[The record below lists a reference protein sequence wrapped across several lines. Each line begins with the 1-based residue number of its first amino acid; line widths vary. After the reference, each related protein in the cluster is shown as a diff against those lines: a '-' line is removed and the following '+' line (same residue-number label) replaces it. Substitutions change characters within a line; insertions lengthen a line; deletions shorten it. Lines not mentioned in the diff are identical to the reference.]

1 MDSHGEFCIISPHR
15 WPPLNL
21 CCLSPSLPPPPT
33 ALAPASDGPSAP
45 ALNARRTPVALRAEF
60 EISCVRRH
68 ALAVE
73 MGRVDHR
80 VQRRVQ
86 WMLRKNHETSEAAR
100 QGAYLPF
107 RLRK

>member
-1 MDSHGEFCIISPHR
+1 M
-15 WPPLNL
+15 
-21 CCLSPSLPPPPT
+21 
-33 ALAPASDGPSAP
+33 
-45 ALNARRTPVALRAEF
+45 ALRAEF

-86 WMLRKNHETSEAAR
+86 WMLRKNHKTSEAAG
-100 QGAYLPF
+100 QGAYLPI
-107 RLRK
+107 RLRKCIAHFTLRLSHQALPVGSRAPRNRCCCPPYRIYAALKDSAH

>member
-1 MDSHGEFCIISPHR
+1 M
-15 WPPLNL
+15 
-21 CCLSPSLPPPPT
+21 
-33 ALAPASDGPSAP
+33 
-45 ALNARRTPVALRAEF
+45 ALRAEF

-86 WMLRKNHETSEAAR
+86 WMLRKNHKTSEAAR
-100 QGAYLPF
+100 QGAYLPI

>member
-1 MDSHGEFCIISPHR
+1 MAAASFVPTRVETCRAILVIVGKAKANGRFSVPRE
-15 WPPLNL
+15 
-21 CCLSPSLPPPPT
+21 PS
-33 ALAPASDGPSAP
+33 
-45 ALNARRTPVALRAEF
+45 RAEF

-86 WMLRKNHETSEAAR
+86 WMLRKNHKTSEAAR
-100 QGAYLPF
+100 QGAYLPI